1 MSEHLA
7 DEELV
12 RLVRDT
18 PGEQQAAR
26 TRHLAE
32 CAGCRTRLADWRAV
46 GRAAVEAEDVRTLA
60 VPSFDR
66 LLGPALAAAT
76 AGPRDAA
83 GAAGHAPEDAR
94 APGAGAG
101 APPAP
106 VPSPHGP
113 AAAHRMPRFP
123 SPWRLAWQLAR
134 TEAAMLPR
142 SLAPLTAIGLIA
154 AAVLAPMLSEERLG
168 LRLFGAVCVLLVL
181 PAALTVASPRRDP
194 RHELQ
199 FTLPLPPGTVFL
211 ARMAVVLG
219 ADLLLAV
226 LCSALVGGPG
236 WWPVVTDWLGEAL
249 LAASLAL
256 SLAVR
261 VAPAAGAAAGGTL
274 WLAGVVTGPQGLVSS
289 PLEAVLG
296 HVLST
301 TPWTVAVSVLL
312 LAWAATAMRRYPS
325 GHAP

>member
-12 RLVRDT
+12 RLVRGT
-18 PGEQQAAR
+18 PGEQDPRQALW
-26 TRHLAE
+26 TRHVDE
-32 CAGCRTRLADWRAV
+32 CDGCRARLADWRAV
-46 GRAAVEAEDVRTLA
+46 GRAAIEAEDPRTLA
-60 VPSFDR
+60 VPAFDT
-66 LLGPALAAAT
+66 LLGPVLAAAT
-76 AGPRDAA
+76 ADHAEAAGVAGQAPVDAA
-83 GAAGHAPEDAR
+83 Q
-94 APGAGAG
+94 
-101 APPAP
+101 P
-106 VPSPHGP
+106 VP
-113 AAAHRMPRFP
+113 AAAPPGTATAPEVPRFP
-123 SPWRLAWQLAR
+123 APWRLAWQLAR

-142 SLAPLTAIGLIA
+142 AWAPLTAAGLVA
-154 AAVLAPMLSEERLG
+154 AAVLAPMLNDGRLG

-181 PAALTVASPRRDP
+181 LAALAVASPRRDP

-219 ADLLLAV
+219 ADLALAV

-236 WWPVVTDWLGEAL
+236 WWPVVADWLGEAL
-249 LAASLAL
+249 LASSLAL

-261 VAPAAGAAAGGTL
+261 VAPAVGAVAGGSL

-289 PLEAVLG
+289 PLETVLG

-301 TPWTVAVSVLL
+301 TPWTVAASVLL
-312 LAWAATAMRRYPS
+312 LAWATAAMRRYPS
-325 GHAP
+325 GHTS